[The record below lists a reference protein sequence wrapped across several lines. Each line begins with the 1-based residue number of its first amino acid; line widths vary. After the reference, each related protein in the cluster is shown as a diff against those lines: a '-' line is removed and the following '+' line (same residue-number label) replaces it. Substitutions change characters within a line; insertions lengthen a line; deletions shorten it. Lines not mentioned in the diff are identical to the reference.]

1 MTTYY
6 CKCGR
11 KVKKSTSADNTGNRD
26 VQDCKGCPY
35 LLDYGKYAYDEGKGY
50 HLEVTGKECRMSKY
64 IDYRTSYHGH
74 ADDKCSMN
82 IMTMDFDFLRRVL
95 SWIASN
101 CKDGEL
107 SCSFSPE
114 TIRPTDYCNKGRLS
128 VPIYCAQ
135 NKNGMAAKAAL
146 IDHFFTESRFRR
158 DIDPESEKQLILDR
172 IKACRD
178 SKEKHMDNYI
188 IAQRDENQRFYALK
202 FDTFWFWHQN
212 KWVVSDF
219 AAQQYEKASRKDE
232 HLSKAAWLS
241 IGMFAIPMDDYEVP
255 EDLVQSIQELKKNDA
270 KNGAR
275 TTDIPQDGQEDDMA
289 QDNGVSDS
297 IQFARPGEV
306 FRSEHGTLYKI
317 EEKKINSARYWHT
330 VQFVPSRCEWD
341 AANSTVYD
349 KLENA
354 QREFE
359 AWKRIEK
366 LKPVLNADTAGNSG
380 NPAETMDETIA
391 LSQNAAQTPSGDSSP
406 STSSGLACPAET
418 APAAQNP
425 SGVEPASLAP
435 FDTTGLDAQTVA
447 DLELAAREYANGKRM
462 TEMGLRRMADGVA
475 IAHDA
480 LCVTIATK
488 CRNGGTGTFAKSEQ
502 SFGAWCDSIGLNRK
516 AAERLLQVAALFD
529 KSSPNEQK
537 VLEELS
543 PSLLYAAAKPS
554 APAELVQGVKDG
566 DITSHKQYKEL
577 LAQLNAEKARAD
589 GMVEEINS
597 RDAKINNLIAYSEE
611 ADRRTEKEEQK
622 RKDLQRELEEERA
635 SNAGASALLA
645 DEQQR
650 RQKADEARIAAEKRA
665 SEAEKSLEGARHVI
679 DASKRR
685 DEKARSE
692 IEDLRSQL
700 ADLKSKPIEAPVV
713 DAEELDRMA
722 AEKADAIVEKRLA
735 ELAPGEDALRNA
747 HDAVILAVRIID
759 SISQLLMP
767 HMGVLDN
774 DQIMEACETISRA
787 TSKLN
792 GGLARCLKN

>member
-35 LLDYGKYAYDEGKGY
+35 LLYYGKYAYDEGKGY
-50 HLEVTGKECRMSKY
+50 HLEVTGKECRMSKDV
-64 IDYRTSYHGH
+64 DYRTSYHGH

-82 IMTMDFDFLRRVL
+82 IMTLDFDFLRRVL

-135 NKNGMAAKAAL
+135 NKKGMAAKAAL

-241 IGMFAIPMDDYEVP
+241 LGMFAIPMDDYEVP
-255 EDLVQSIQELKKNDA
+255 EDLVQSIQALTQKDA
-270 KNGAR
+270 KEK
-275 TTDIPQDGQEDDMA
+275 TDEKYQCKCVTCTCTGCHTECFGSCKHCGNPTMNCNSYQTGGEKIPCTNKEPALTAG
-289 QDNGVSDS
+289 
-297 IQFARPGEV
+297 
-306 FRSEHGTLYKI
+306 
-317 EEKKINSARYWHT
+317 
-330 VQFVPSRCEWD
+330 
-341 AANSTVYD
+341 
-349 KLENA
+349 
-354 QREFE
+354 
-359 AWKRIEK
+359 
-366 LKPVLNADTAGNSG
+366 TAGNSE

-418 APAAQNP
+418 APAAQSR

-447 DLELAAREYANGKRM
+447 DLELAAREYSRGK
-462 TEMGLRRMADGVA
+462 ELAAMGIRRMADGVA

-480 LCVTIATK
+480 LC
-488 CRNGGTGTFAKSEQ
+488 GGVVQNLDNSKHGNRGEDTFR
-502 SFGAWCDSIGLNRK
+502 AWCESIGVSK
-516 AAERLLQVAALFD
+516 SSAYSLLQVAALFD
-529 KSSPNEQK
+529 QSSPNEQK

-611 ADRRTEKEEQK
+611 ADRRTEEEERK
-622 RKDLQRELEEERA
+622 RKDLQRELDAERA
-635 SNAGASALLA
+635 SNAGSSALLA

-692 IEDLRSQL
+692 IEDLRAQL

-722 AEKADAIVEKRLA
+722 AEKADAIVEQRLA
-735 ELAPGEDALRNA
+735 ELAPGEDALHNA
-747 HDAVILAVRIID
+747 QDAVILAVRIID

-767 HMGVLDN
+767 HMGVMSD

-792 GGLARCLKN
+792 GGLAKCLKH

>member
-1 MTTYY
+1 
-6 CKCGR
+6 
-11 KVKKSTSADNTGNRD
+11 
-26 VQDCKGCPY
+26 
-35 LLDYGKYAYDEGKGY
+35 
-50 HLEVTGKECRMSKY
+50 
-64 IDYRTSYHGH
+64 
-74 ADDKCSMN
+74 MN
-82 IMTMDFDFLRRVL
+82 
-95 SWIASN
+95 
-101 CKDGEL
+101 
-107 SCSFSPE
+107 
-114 TIRPTDYCNKGRLS
+114 
-128 VPIYCAQ
+128 
-135 NKNGMAAKAAL
+135 
-146 IDHFFTESRFRR
+146 
-158 DIDPESEKQLILDR
+158 
-172 IKACRD
+172 
-178 SKEKHMDNYI
+178 DNYI
-188 IAQRDENQRFYALK
+188 LAQRDENQRFYALK

-241 IGMFAIPMDDYEVP
+241 LGMFAEPMDDYEVP
-255 EDLVQSIQELKKNDA
+255 DNMVKAIQELTQKDA
-270 KNGAR
+270 KKK
-275 TTDIPQDGQEDDMA
+275 TDEEYGCKCVTCTCTGCHTECFGSCKHCGSPTKHCNSYQTG
-289 QDNGVSDS
+289 
-297 IQFARPGEV
+297 GEKMLCTNM
-306 FRSEHGTLYKI
+306 EP
-317 EEKKINSARYWHT
+317 A
-330 VQFVPSRCEWD
+330 
-341 AANSTVYD
+341 
-349 KLENA
+349 
-354 QREFE
+354 
-359 AWKRIEK
+359 
-366 LKPVLNADTAGNSG
+366 LNADTAVNSE
-380 NPAETMDETIA
+380 NPAASMDETIA

-406 STSSGLACPAET
+406 STSSGLACHAET
-418 APAAQNP
+418 APAAQSP

-462 TEMGLRRMADGVA
+462 TEMGLRRMAEGVS

-480 LCVTIATK
+480 LVANCDKRNNQYSEDTFRTWCASVGITK
-488 CRNGGTGTFAKSEQ
+488 DTAY
-502 SFGAWCDSIGLNRK
+502 
-516 AAERLLQVAALFD
+516 RLLQVAALFD
-529 KSSPNEQK
+529 QSSPNEQK
-537 VLEELS
+537 MLEELS

-622 RKDLQRELEEERA
+622 RKDLQRELDAERA
-635 SNAGASALLA
+635 SSAGSSALLA

-747 HDAVILAVRIID
+747 QDAVILAVRIID

-787 TSKLN
+787 TAKLN
-792 GGLARCLKN
+792 GGLAKCLKN